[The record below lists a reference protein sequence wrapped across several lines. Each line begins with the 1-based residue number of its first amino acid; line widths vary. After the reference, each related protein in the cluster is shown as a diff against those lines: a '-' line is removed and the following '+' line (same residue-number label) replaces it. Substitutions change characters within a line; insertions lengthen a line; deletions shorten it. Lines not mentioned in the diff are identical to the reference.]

1 MLDAGE
7 IAKKCGSVYGQFDP
21 GNLTIYLM
29 KPDKTT
35 KQAVIFATFWHEYAH
50 AMLWV
55 ADPKRY
61 ANEKLAE
68 GLGQLLA
75 QLMTTSKYE

>member
-1 MLDAGE
+1 M
-7 IAKKCGSVYGQFDP
+7 YGQFDP

-29 KPDKTT
+29 LPDKTT
-35 KQAVIFATFWHEYAH
+35 KREVIFATFWHEYAH

-61 ANEKLAE
+61 TNEKLVEAC
-68 GLGQLLA
+68 GQLLA
-75 QLMTTSKYE
+75 QLMTTSKHE